1 MVGWEG
7 EMETEEPVDT
17 LRWVS
22 LTDIV
27 WKNNIPISNKVEGE
41 DYPEVAL

>member
-7 EMETEEPVDT
+7 EMGTEEPVDT

-27 WKNNIPISNKVEGE
+27 WKNNIPVSNKVEGE
-41 DYPEVAL
+41 DHP

>member
-1 MVGWEG
+1 
-7 EMETEEPVDT
+7 METEEPVDT

-27 WKNNIPISNKVEGE
+27 SNNNIPVSMWKVRTT
-41 DYPEVAL
+41 PEIAL